1 MKIAIVVGHT
11 EGRPGAKN
19 IEYDMS
25 EFTFNKKLAYGIKDK
40 LDLDSEIV
48 YRKVYRRLPH
58 QVNYLKPSLVVSLHC
73 NAFNR
78 KASGTETLYYHT
90 STKGRK
96 IAQIFNEN
104 FVNALGLKDRGVKG
118 KCSEDRGGYL
128 LRYTKA
134 PCIITEPF
142 FIDNDD
148 DYEVVVDNY
157 DDLVMA
163 YVNSI
168 NEVYRMGL
176 LG

>member
-1 MKIAIVVGHT
+1 MKIALVVGHT
-11 EGRPGAKN
+11 EGRSGAKN

-25 EFTFNKKLAYGIKDK
+25 EFTFNEKLAYDIKDK

-48 YRKVYRRLPH
+48 FRKRYKDLPND
-58 QVNYLKPSLVVSLHC
+58 VNKLDPNLVISLHC
-73 NAFNR
+73 NAFNK

-118 KCSEDRGGYL
+118 KSSEDRGGYL
-128 LRYTKA
+128 LRYTNA
-134 PCIITEPF
+134 PCVLCEPF

-176 LG
+176 LK